1 MADLG
6 KIFQDICDENDLKI
20 GRDLG
25 TGGFGLV
32 KEVFYKNS
40 SYAAKLIEKEA
51 NEKMNESNYIQE
63 FRGPG
68 IVKVHKI
75 FTKVINK
82 KNTYNLILME
92 RAPLKSLSH
101 FNKYIFHKNYLR
113 LIFKEPFEPI
123 GDNLIRF
130 YVKQIVKG
138 LELLDRGNFS
148 HFDLKPEN
156 ILIFV
161 GMTLKITDFGL
172 LRNPEN
178 DKDSNDKVR
187 IPGGTTGYISP
198 ECYHNNYV
206 LDITDVKKQ
215 DFFALGAT
223 IFYLK
228 FGEEML
234 EYNCYKDNSMTS
246 DLIIDLIQKRI
257 DEIKSGKLLDKDF
270 IDFLCSLI
278 NYKPNERPDFEGIY
292 RNKWLNK
299 NTEEL
304 NDIIEINEIDE
315 PKLILELNKSDF
327 LIPKKKYLHEKRSN
341 ENNERQL
348 HKFIFKDED

>member
-1 MADLG
+1 MANVG
-6 KIFQDICDENDLKI
+6 QIFEDICKENDLKI
-20 GRDLG
+20 IRELG
-25 TGGFGLV
+25 KGGFGLV
-32 KEVFYKNS
+32 KEVSYKKNT
-40 SYAAKLIEKEA
+40 YAAKLIKKET

-63 FRGPG
+63 FKGPG
-68 IVKVHKI
+68 IVKVQKI
-75 FTKVINK
+75 FTKKID

-92 RAPLKSLSH
+92 KAPLKSLSQ

-113 LIFKEPFEPI
+113 LIFKEPFETI

-156 ILIFV
+156 ILTFV
-161 GMTLKITDFGL
+161 GMTLKLTDFGL

-178 DKDSNDKVR
+178 EKDSNNKVR

-206 LDITDVKKQ
+206 LDIKDVKKQ

-228 FGEEML
+228 YGEEML
-234 EYNCYKDNSMTS
+234 EYNNYKDNSMTS
-246 DLIIDLIQKRI
+246 DLIIDLLQKRI

-278 NYKPNERPDFEGIY
+278 NYDPKERPDFEAIY

-327 LIPKKKYLHEKRSN
+327 LIPKKKYLQERRPKG
-341 ENNERQL
+341 NNERQL
-348 HKFIFKDED
+348 HKFIFKNED

>member
-1 MADLG
+1 MADVEKIFNEICKDNDLTVVKELG
-6 KIFQDICDENDLKI
+6 K
-20 GRDLG
+20 
-25 TGGFGLV
+25 GGFGLV
-32 KEVFYKNS
+32 KEVLYKNN
-40 SYAAKLIEKEA
+40 SYAAKLIKKEN
-51 NEKMNESNYIQE
+51 NEKKNESNYILE

-68 IVKVHKI
+68 IVKVTSI
-75 FTKVINK
+75 FSNK
-82 KNTYNLILME
+82 KNKDTYYLILME
-92 RAPLKSLSH
+92 KAPLKSINQL
-101 FNKYIFHKNYLR
+101 NKYIFHKNYMH
-113 LIFKEPFEPI
+113 LIFKDPFETI

-156 ILIFV
+156 ILTFV

-178 DKDSNDKVR
+178 DKDSNDKVK